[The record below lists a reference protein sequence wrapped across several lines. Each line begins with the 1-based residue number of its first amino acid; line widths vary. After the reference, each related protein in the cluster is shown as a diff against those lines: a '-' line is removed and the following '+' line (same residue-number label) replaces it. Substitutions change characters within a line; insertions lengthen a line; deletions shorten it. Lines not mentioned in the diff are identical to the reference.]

1 MASSLAE
8 RGRPRGFLRFLLRL
22 PIWLYRLRAGWLL
35 GGRFLLLEHRGRRT
49 GATHRTVLEVVDHD
63 PASGSYVVASGW
75 GPQSDWYRNVQH
87 TPAVK
92 VWVGRRRLAAVASFL
107 ATAEAVAALRS
118 YARRNPR
125 AFRQL
130 VRVLVGGPAGDP
142 DAACQRIA
150 QQVPL
155 VRLAPPVSGGAHG

>member
-1 MASSLAE
+1 MATALAK
-8 RGRPRGFLRFLLRL
+8 RGRPRGLLRFLLRL

-63 PASGSYVVASGW
+63 PASGGYVVAAGW
-75 GPQSDWYRNVQH
+75 GPQSDWYRNIQH

-92 VWVGRRRLAAVASFL
+92 VWVGRRRFAAVASIL
-107 ATAEAVAALRS
+107 ATAEAVTALRS
-118 YARRNPR
+118 YAGRHPR

-130 VRVLVGGPAGDP
+130 VRVLVGWPVGEP
-142 DAACQRIA
+142 DAACQRMA

-155 VRLAPPVSGGAHG
+155 VRLAPPVSGGTRG